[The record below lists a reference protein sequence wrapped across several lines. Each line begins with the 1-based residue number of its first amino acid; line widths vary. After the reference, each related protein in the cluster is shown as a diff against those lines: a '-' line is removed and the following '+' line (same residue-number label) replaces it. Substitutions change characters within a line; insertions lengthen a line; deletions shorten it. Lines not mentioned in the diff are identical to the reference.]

1 MDKSIIEIIGFV
13 LSGIGSVIEGILII
27 LKIFP
32 AIDNK
37 QKIKQID
44 FFKFLGGT
52 ILLVIGAILFFYAR
66 NRNLDISKIL
76 FYSCFAISFL
86 SFLYTNY
93 NSSIVKNI
101 EEKEILIPLV
111 GLVLAIIGVTIF
123 IKNGYY
129 MNFIN
134 NK

>member
-1 MDKSIIEIIGFV
+1 MDKSIIEIIGFA

-52 ILLVIGAILFFYAR
+52 ILLVIGAILFFYTR

-76 FYSCFAISFL
+76 FYFCFAISFL

>member
-32 AIDNK
+32 TIDNK

-44 FFKFLGGT
+44 FFEFLGGT

-76 FYSCFAISFL
+76 FYFCFAISVL